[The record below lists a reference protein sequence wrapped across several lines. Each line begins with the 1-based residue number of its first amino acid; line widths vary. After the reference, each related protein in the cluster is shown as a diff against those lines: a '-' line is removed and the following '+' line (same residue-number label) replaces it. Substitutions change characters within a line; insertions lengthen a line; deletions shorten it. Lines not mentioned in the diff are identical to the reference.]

1 MLNVPLQKFTNLLCH
16 FTNMKSAVEKS
27 SIPESRIFVI
37 KELQEKHFDNVWH
50 AHHEYQLF
58 VVLKGTGTRFIG
70 DTVKSFSEGD
80 ITFLG
85 PGVPHLWRSDSIY
98 FDKKSKHSTHGFVI
112 YFREDFIGDL
122 LDKDEMHQVKSL
134 FKKAQ
139 QGIEYSYK
147 MVAQLTSMMR
157 ELSSAHGAESLIKL
171 LQVLNLLAAAK
182 EYRLLHNEDYRY
194 KLKET
199 ETQRIN
205 IVYNY
210 AAQHFQQNIT
220 LHEVATLLNMTPTSF
235 SRYFKTKTSKSFT
248 DFLSEL
254 RIKNACKLLVED
266 DRKSINQVSFECG
279 YNALSNFNRQFKTFM
294 KMTPRAYR
302 EKFATL

>member
-1 MLNVPLQKFTNLLCH
+1 
-16 FTNMKSAVEKS
+16 MKPAVEKS

-37 KELQEKHFDNVWH
+37 KELQEKHFDHTWH
-50 AHHEYQLF
+50 AHREYQLF
-58 VVLKGTGTRFIG
+58 LVLSGTGTRFIG
-70 DTVKSFSEGD
+70 DTVQSFSEGD

-85 PGVPHLWRSDSIY
+85 PGVPHLWRSDAVY
-98 FDKKSKHSTHGFVI
+98 FDKKSKETTHGFVI
-112 YFREDFIGDL
+112 YFREGFIGDL
-122 LDKDEMHQVKSL
+122 LEKEEMHQVKSL
-134 FKKAQ
+134 FKKAAR
-139 QGIEYSYK
+139 GIEFNRIL
-147 MVAQLTSMMR
+147 VQQVTTMMK
-157 ELSSAHGAESLIKL
+157 ELSKAHGTDTLIQL
-171 LQVLNLLAAAK
+171 LQILNMLASTK
-182 EYRLLHNEDYRY
+182 EYRLLHNEEYRY

-220 LHEVATLLNMTPTSF
+220 LHEVAALLNMTPTSF

-294 KMTPRAYR
+294 KMTPKAYR

>member
-1 MLNVPLQKFTNLLCH
+1 
-16 FTNMKSAVEKS
+16 MKSVVEKS

-37 KELQEKHFDNVWH
+37 KELKEKHFDNTWH

-70 DTVKSFSEGD
+70 DTVKSFAEGD

-85 PGVPHLWRSDSIY
+85 PEVPHLWRSDSIY
-98 FDKKSKHSTHGFVI
+98 FNKKNKQYTHGLVI
-112 YFREDFIGDL
+112 YFRHDFIGDL
-122 LDKDEMHQVKSL
+122 LEKEEMHQVKSL
-134 FKKAQ
+134 FEKARR
-139 QGIEYSYK
+139 GIEYNRSL
-147 MVAQLTSMMR
+147 VPGLTCMMR
-157 ELSSAHGAESLIKL
+157 ELIKAHGAESLIQF
-171 LQVLNLLAAAK
+171 LQILNLLAASK
-182 EYRLLHNEDYRY
+182 EYRLLHNEDYKY

-220 LHEVATLLNMTPTSF
+220 LNEVAALLNMTPTSF

-266 DRKSINQVSFECG
+266 DRKTINQIGYECG
-279 YNALSNFNRQFKTFM
+279 YNALSNFNRQFKAFM
-294 KMTPRAYR
+294 KMTPKSYR